1 MANFKPSAVIGRLP
15 EHYFR
20 ALKEKVADYRSRGI
34 DIIDLSS
41 GNPDQP
47 TPEHIVR
54 SLKEAA
60 GKPENHG
67 YPPFYGKKSTL
78 EAVAAFYKRE
88 YDVDLDPETEVA
100 VFHGSGIGIM
110 GISQAFLGAGDVLLT
125 ANPAYPP
132 YYAAAA
138 LAGAEVHAIPVY
150 EKNGFLPDYRTV
162 PEEALRRVKLLLLNY
177 PNNPTG
183 ALATRDFFEQSIA
196 LAAEHHFPVVND
208 FAYGALGFDGHKPI
222 SLLQIPGGKEYGAEI
237 YSLSKTFNMA
247 GWRFGFAVGNASVI
261 AALKLYHT
269 HVYSTIFGAVQDAA
283 AAALLGPQSQV
294 KELGE
299 RYERRRDILVSKLR
313 SIGWDVSAPAGTFFA
328 WFKVPEGYR
337 SREFAE
343 KLLEEAHVAVA
354 PGEGFGSQGDSYV
367 RVGLVNSE
375 ELLLEAAERIANSG
389 IFRGSAVHSSE
400 RSHRG

>member
-1 MANFKPSAVIGRLP
+1 MVNFKTSAVVGRLP

-20 ALKEKVADYRSRGI
+20 ALKEKVADYRSRGV

-60 GKPENHG
+60 DKPEHHG

-88 YDVDLDPETEVA
+88 YGVDLDPDTEVA
-100 VFHGSGIGIM
+100 VFHGSSTGIM
-110 GISQAFLGAGDVLLT
+110 GIAQTLLGTGDVLLT

-132 YYAAAA
+132 YYASAAM
-138 LAGAEVHAIPVY
+138 AGAEVHAIPVY
-150 EKNGFLPDYRTV
+150 EQDGFLPDYRTV
-162 PEEALRRVKLLLLNY
+162 PEEILRRVKLLLLNY

-183 ALATRDFFEQSIA
+183 AVATRAFFEQSLA

-208 FAYGALGFDGHKPI
+208 FAYGAFGFGGRRPI
-222 SLLQIPGGKEYGAEI
+222 SLLQIPGAKEYGVEI
-237 YSLSKTFNMA
+237 YTLSKTYNMA

-261 AALKLYHT
+261 GALKLYHT
-269 HVYSTIFGAVQDAA
+269 HAYSTIFGAVQDAA
-283 AAALLGPQSQV
+283 AAALLGPQESVQRLV
-294 KELGE
+294 EC
-299 RYERRRDILVSKLR
+299 YERRRDALVSKLR
-313 SIGWDVSAPAGTFFA
+313 SIGWEVSAPAGTFFA

-337 SREFAE
+337 SLEFAE

-354 PGEGFGSQGDSYV
+354 PGEGFGSQGDAYV
-367 RVGLVNSE
+367 RIGLVNSE
-375 ELLLEAAERIANSG
+375 EQLLEAAERIARTG
-389 IFRGSAVHSSE
+389 IFSGSAVQLSE
-400 RSHRG
+400 GRP

>member
-88 YDVDLDPETEVA
+88 YDVDLDPETEIA
-100 VFHGSGIGIM
+100 VFHGSSTGIM
-110 GISQAFLGAGDVLLT
+110 GIAQTLLGTGDVLLT

-138 LAGAEVHAIPVY
+138 MAGAEVHAIPVY
-150 EKNGFLPDYRTV
+150 EKDGFLPDYRTV
-162 PEEALRRVKLLLLNY
+162 SEEIIRRVKLLLLNY

-183 ALATRDFFEQSIA
+183 AVATRGFFEQSLA
-196 LAAEHHFPVVND
+196 LAAKHHFPVVND
-208 FAYGALGFDGHKPI
+208 FAYGAFGFGGLRPI
-222 SLLQIPGGKEYGAEI
+222 SLLQIPGGKEYGVEI
-237 YSLSKTFNMA
+237 YTLSKTYNMA
-247 GWRFGFAVGNASVI
+247 GWRFGFAAGNASI
-261 AALKLYHT
+261 IRALKLFHT
-269 HVYSTIFGAVQDAA
+269 HAYSTIFGGVQDAA
-283 AAALLGPQSQV
+283 ATALLGPQDNV
-294 KELGE
+294 GRLVE
-299 RYERRRDILVSKLR
+299 RYERRRDALVSKLR
-313 SIGWDVSAPAGTFFA
+313 SIGWEVSAPAGTFFA

-367 RVGLVNSE
+367 RIGLVNSE
-375 ELLLEAAERIANSG
+375 EQLLEAAKRIARTG
-389 IFRGSAVHSSE
+389 IFRKSAVQLSE
-400 RSHRG
+400 GRP

>member
-60 GKPENHG
+60 DRPENHG

-78 EAVAAFYKRE
+78 EAIAAFYKRE
-88 YDVDLDPETEVA
+88 YDVDLDPETEIA
-100 VFHGSGIGIM
+100 VFHGSSTGIM
-110 GISQAFLGAGDVLLT
+110 GIAQTLLGTGDVLLT

-138 LAGAEVHAIPVY
+138 LAGAEVHVIPVY
-150 EKNGFLPDYRTV
+150 EKDGFLPDYRTV
-162 PEEALRRVKLLLLNY
+162 PEEIVRRVKLLLLNY

-183 ALATRDFFEQSIA
+183 AVATRAFFEQSIA

-208 FAYGALGFDGHKPI
+208 FAYGAFGFDGHKPI
-222 SLLQIPGGKEYGAEI
+222 SLLQIPGGKEYGVEI
-237 YSLSKTFNMA
+237 NTLSKTYNMA

-269 HVYSTIFGAVQDAA
+269 HAYSTIFGAVQDAA
-283 AAALLGPQSQV
+283 AAALLGPQGNV
-294 KELGE
+294 KQLVDC
-299 RYERRRDILVSKLR
+299 YERRRDSLVSKLR
-313 SIGWDVSAPAGTFFA
+313 SIGWDVSAPKGTFFA

-367 RVGLVNSE
+367 RIGLVNSE
-375 ELLLEAAERIANSG
+375 EQLLEAAERIAKTG
-389 IFRGSAVHSSE
+389 IFHRSAVQSSE
-400 RSHRG
+400 GSRRG